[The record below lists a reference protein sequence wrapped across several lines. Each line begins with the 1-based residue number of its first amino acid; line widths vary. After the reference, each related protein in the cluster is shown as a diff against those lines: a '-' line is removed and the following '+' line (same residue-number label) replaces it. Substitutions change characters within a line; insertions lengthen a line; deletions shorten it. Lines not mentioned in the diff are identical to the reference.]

1 MTPTRPRLGQ
11 MLLSQEQ
18 ARLLTE
24 PTRSEIIRLLAQ
36 RPATTSQLA
45 ETLGRP
51 RGSMGHHLKA
61 LEAAGIIRVVRTRKV
76 RALTEKYY
84 GRVADTYLFPEME
97 GEEMPPLLAEALADM
112 RSSLRG
118 PVGFL
123 TLRHA
128 RVSEADAGLYEAMLM
143 DLAEEFATQEAT
155 GDQVFGLVIGL
166 YPTARPSLPATEE
179 NEENDENEEHEETK

>member
-1 MTPTRPRLGQ
+1 MTMSPDRPRLGQ
-11 MLLSQEQ
+11 MLLTQEQ
-18 ARLLTE
+18 ARLLSE

-45 ETLGRP
+45 ATLGRP
-51 RGSMGHHLKA
+51 RGSIGHHLKA

-112 RSSLRG
+112 RSSLSG
-118 PVGFL
+118 PTGFL

-128 RVSEADAGLYEAMLM
+128 RISEADAGLYEAMLM
-143 DLAEEFATQEAT
+143 ELAEEFATQEAG
-155 GDQVFGLVIGL
+155 GDTVFGLVIGL
-166 YPTARPSLPATEE
+166 YASDRPSLPDADDTEE
-179 NEENDENEEHEETK
+179 AK

>member
-1 MTPTRPRLGQ
+1 MSPTRPRLGQ
-11 MLLSQEQ
+11 MMLTQEQ

-36 RPATTSQLA
+36 RAATTSQLA

-51 RGSMGHHLKA
+51 RGSIGHHLKA

-84 GRVADTYLFPEME
+84 GRVADTYVFPEME

-118 PVGFL
+118 TVGFL

-128 RVSEADAGLYEAMLM
+128 RMAEADAGLYEGMLM
-143 DLAEEFATQEAT
+143 ELAEEFATQEPA
-155 GDQVFGLVIGL
+155 GDTVFGLVIGL
-166 YPTARPSLPATEE
+166 YPTARPSLPAA
-179 NEENDENEEHEETK
+179 DENEESK

>member
-1 MTPTRPRLGQ
+1 
-11 MLLSQEQ
+11 MLLSREQ

-24 PTRSEIIRLLAQ
+24 PTRAEIIRLLAQ
-36 RPATTSQLA
+36 RPATTAQLA
-45 ETLGRP
+45 ATLGRP

-84 GRVADTYLFPEME
+84 GRVADTYVFPEVE

-128 RVSEADAGLYEAMLM
+128 RLSEDDAALLELRLM
-143 DLAEEFATQEAT
+143 ELAEEFATREPS
-155 GDQVFGLVIGL
+155 GDQVFGLAIAL
-166 YPTARPSLPATEE
+166 YPTSRPSLPADDGEA
-179 NEENDENEEHEETK
+179 K

>member
-1 MTPTRPRLGQ
+1 MSPARPRLGQ
-11 MLLSQEQ
+11 MLLSQGQ

-24 PTRSEIIRLLAQ
+24 PTRSEIIRLLSQ

-45 ETLGRP
+45 QTLGRP
-51 RGSMGHHLKA
+51 RGSIGHHLKA

-84 GRVADTYLFPEME
+84 GRVADTYLFPEVE

-128 RVSEADAGLYEAMLM
+128 RMSEADAGLYEAMLIE
-143 DLAEEFATQEAT
+143 LAEEFATREPA
-155 GDQVFGLVIGL
+155 GDTVFGLVIGL
-166 YPTARPSLPATEE
+166 YATARPSLPAE
-179 NEENDENEEHEETK
+179 NEETK

>member
-1 MTPTRPRLGQ
+1 MSPARPRLGQ
-11 MLLSQEQ
+11 MLLTQEQ
-18 ARLLTE
+18 ARLLSE

-45 ETLGRP
+45 QVLGRP
-51 RGSMGHHLKA
+51 RGSVGHHLKA
-61 LEAAGIIRVVRTRKV
+61 LEGAGVIRVVRTRKV

-84 GRVADTYLFPEME
+84 GRVADTFLFPEME
-97 GEEMPPLLAEALADM
+97 GEEMPPLVAEAVADM

-128 RVSEADAGLYEAMLM
+128 RISEADAGLYEGMLM
-143 DLAEEFATQEAT
+143 ELAEEFATQEAT
-155 GDQVFGLVIGL
+155 GDTVFGLVIGL
-166 YPTARPSLPATEE
+166 YPTNRPSLPAA
-179 NEENDENEEHEETK
+179 DGIEETK

>member
-1 MTPTRPRLGQ
+1 MANTRRHLGR
-11 MLLSQEQ
+11 MLLTQEQ

-45 ETLGRP
+45 EALGRP
-51 RGSMGHHLKA
+51 RGSIGHHLKA

-84 GRVADTYLFPEME
+84 GRVADSYVFPEVE
-97 GEEMPPLLAEALADM
+97 GEETPALLAEAWADL
-112 RSSLRG
+112 RSARRG
-118 PVGFL
+118 PIGFL

-128 RVSEADAGLYEAMLM
+128 RIAEDDATLYEARLV
-143 DLAEEFATQEAT
+143 DLAEEFAAHEAS
-155 GDQVFGLVIGL
+155 GDQVFGLVIAL
-166 YPTARPSLPATEE
+166 YPTDRPSLPADDEE
-179 NEENDENEEHEETK
+179 VR

>member
-1 MTPTRPRLGQ
+1 MSPARPRLGQ
-11 MLLSQEQ
+11 MLLTQDQ
-18 ARLLTE
+18 ARLLSE

-45 ETLGRP
+45 AALARP
-51 RGSMGHHLKA
+51 RGSIGHHLKA
-61 LEAAGIIRVVRTRKV
+61 LEAAGLIRVVRTRKV

-128 RVSEADAGLYEAMLM
+128 RISETDAGLYEAMLI

-155 GDQVFGLVIGL
+155 GDTVFGLVIGL
-166 YPTARPSLPATEE
+166 YPTSRPSLPVEPDTEE
-179 NEENDENEEHEETK
+179 TP

>member
-1 MTPTRPRLGQ
+1 MSPTRPRLGQ

-45 ETLGRP
+45 QTLGRP

-123 TLRHA
+123 TLRHSGL
-128 RVSEADAGLYEAMLM
+128 SEDDATLFELRLLE
-143 DLAEEFATQEAT
+143 LAEEFATQEPS

-166 YPTARPSLPATEE
+166 YPTARPSLPANDDKEE
-179 NEENDENEEHEETK
+179 NEETK

>member
-1 MTPTRPRLGQ
+1 MSPARPRLGQ
-11 MLLSQEQ
+11 MLLSQGQ

-24 PTRSEIIRLLAQ
+24 PTRSEIIRLLSQ

-45 ETLGRP
+45 QTLGRP
-51 RGSMGHHLKA
+51 RGSIGHHLKA

-84 GRVADTYLFPEME
+84 GRVADTYLFPEMA

-128 RVSEADAGLYEAMLM
+128 RMSEADAGLYEAMLIG
-143 DLAEEFATQEAT
+143 LAEEFATREPA
-155 GDQVFGLVIGL
+155 GDTVFGLVIGL
-166 YPTARPSLPATEE
+166 YATARPSLPAE
-179 NEENDENEEHEETK
+179 NEETK

>member
-1 MTPTRPRLGQ
+1 MTPRRPPLGQ

-24 PTRSEIIRLLAQ
+24 PTRSEIIRLLTQ

-51 RGSMGHHLKA
+51 RGSMGHHLKV
-61 LEAAGIIRVVRTRKV
+61 LEAAGIIRVVRTRQV

-112 RSSLRG
+112 GSSLRG

-128 RVSEADAGLYEAMLM
+128 RISEADAGLYEGMLM
-143 DLAEEFATQEAT
+143 ELAEEFATQEPS

-179 NEENDENEEHEETK
+179 NEENEESST

>member
-1 MTPTRPRLGQ
+1 MG
-11 MLLSQEQ
+11 
-18 ARLLTE
+18 
-24 PTRSEIIRLLAQ
+24 IITFSTIYLA
-36 RPATTSQLA
+36 
-45 ETLGRP
+45 RP
-51 RGSMGHHLKA
+51 RGSIGHHLKA

-112 RSSLRG
+112 RASLRG

-128 RVSEADAGLYEAMLM
+128 RISEKDAGLYEGILM
-143 DLAEEFATQEAT
+143 ETAEEFATQEPS
-155 GDQVFGLVIGL
+155 GDQVFGLVIAL
-166 YPTARPSLPATEE
+166 YPTSRPSLPAEADEE
-179 NEENDENEEHEETK
+179 KAK

>member
-1 MTPTRPRLGQ
+1 MSPARPRLGQ
-11 MLLSQEQ
+11 LLLSQEQ

-45 ETLGRP
+45 ATLGRP

-84 GRVADTYLFPEME
+84 GRVADTYMFPEVE

-128 RVSEADAGLYEAMLM
+128 RISEKDAARHEYLL
-143 DLAEEFATQEAT
+143 LKWAERFAAQEPS
-155 GDQVFGLVIGL
+155 GDQVFGLVVAL
-166 YPTARPSLPATEE
+166 YPTSRPSLPAT
-179 NEENDENEEHEETK
+179 DEIEETK